1 MSFNK
6 VFQILYSI
14 YINRGNAK
22 QELNDLKGSIDDYN
36 LAIKVDLS
44 PSKTIQRLA
53 KLRGLPLPNHA
64 LAYFNRGNSY
74 TLLEDYK
81 AAFEDCSKAIELTPN
96 MLFIGTKA
104 ELYKKLGLYRE
115 AIKYFNIVL
124 ELQPNSEDV
133 ITQIRECCTELGIDE
148 TQVKYHSTRDNE
160 STELINRFHKT
171 LSIATAE
178 YTPRN
183 INIPSIINKRLEK

>member
-1 MSFNK
+1 
-6 VFQILYSI
+6 
-14 YINRGNAK
+14 
-22 QELNDLKGSIDDYN
+22 
-36 LAIKVDLS
+36 
-44 PSKTIQRLA
+44 
-53 KLRGLPLPNHA
+53 
-64 LAYFNRGNSY
+64 
-74 TLLEDYK
+74 
-81 AAFEDCSKAIELTPN
+81 TPN
-96 MLFIGTKA
+96 MLYIGTKA

-148 TQVKYHSTRDNE
+148 AQVKYHSTRDNE